1 MTQQN
6 TNAPIRAALG
16 KMAAG
21 DLTEASTQL
30 LAALGYRSDVAAP
43 EMPGGAGEFVAS
55 FPTTNPN
62 TLTERD
68 FLNDAESVRLLFQ
81 MNDRHVA
88 ESAPRALFDATG
100 FDTGNAQSFLFA
112 AVQLRGD
119 RYPRG
124 QYGAFT
130 RELNKRFPMPMVL
143 LFRTAANLITL
154 AFVHRRP
161 NKRDPERDVLGSVS
175 LIREINPADPH
186 RAHLDIL
193 SELSLNTRLRWM
205 DDHGKS
211 HNFDGLLEAWLDAL
225 DTEELN
231 KRFYRELYGWFE
243 RALATAR
250 FPSSQARGL
259 PNEEHVIR
267 LITRLMFVW
276 FIKEK
281 GLVDEDLFIENKVS
295 QLLKDYDRAGGDS
308 YYRAVLQ
315 NLFFATLNT
324 EIGQRRFSTRNRD
337 DHRNPSL
344 YRCRDEIAAP
354 ERLLEL
360 FGKTPFINGGLFDCL
375 DSFDATGTG
384 GYRIDCFSD
393 NPAHRRLLSIPNR
406 LFFSDAPHGNE
417 PGLIDLF
424 DRYKFTVEEN
434 TPAEREV
441 ALDPEL
447 LGKVFENLLAAF
459 NPETRE
465 NVRKQTGSYYTPR
478 PVVDYMVD
486 EALVAT
492 LAQKA
497 APADGDAAFWQERLR
512 YLLDYDVA
520 DADTLF
526 GPTEK
531 TAIVRAI
538 AETRVLDPAVGSGAF
553 PMGILHKLTLA
564 LRRLDD
570 RNQLW
575 ESLQKELAGRRAAA
589 TFDTHDSKERE
600 GELAEISR
608 TFEKYRDSN
617 FGRKLYLIQNSIYG
631 VDIQPIATQIAKL
644 RFFIS
649 LAIEQQPNEDPADNY
664 GIRPLP
670 NLETRFVAA
679 DTLLALDSP
688 QGVLTSQRARE
699 LQNELLLNRERYF
712 HANNRTLKL
721 RWRDEDQRL
730 RGELAAELRQ
740 IGMAAGDAGK
750 IAACD
755 LFDQNAAAANWFD
768 AKYMFGVTDGFD
780 VVIGN
785 PPYVESRNSLLS
797 DEMKDSYIGQVL
809 NDWGEGLPRGSD
821 LLMYF
826 LARSPKLLND
836 RGYGCL
842 ITQNAWLS
850 TDYGKRFQDFSLGK
864 FSVCKIVDT
873 SAKFF
878 SDSNGPQINA
888 VIVVFGNRLTEEIE
902 YEIVD
907 ENMEKTT
914 TKIFAARQEM
924 KWGHLAT
931 MPAFFIDMLTE
942 MVGRAGTGGSVSFG
956 QGLNFP
962 LRELNQAGSIEPVIV
977 KDVNFVATS
986 ADGRI
991 QSNRISTTRKRKVP
1005 ALIMPRGVGDRYYCT
1020 FNACKAFSY
1029 SGVELYLPDSLWES
1043 DLHYC
1048 LWAYLNSSLAWLFRE
1063 ITGRRNLGGGLLKAE
1078 ATDLKT
1084 LPVSFDFDFADE
1096 AKEVFSVLRGRGPLP
1111 VAQEV
1116 HTNEHLAIDQ
1126 MVFDYLGFSKL
1137 QDAVRDRLLELVA
1150 FRTSRSSR
1158 YPTSVTRRG
1167 VGSMSGG
1174 VSAGGATRQ
1183 STGPEFRVV
1192 PNHSRLAPG
1201 VNTDNIKDI
1210 IYELEEEEFLETMG
1224 L

>member
-1 MTQQN
+1 MIQQN
-6 TNAPIRAALG
+6 TISTIRAALG

-21 DLTEASTQL
+21 NLADSATGL
-30 LAALGYRSDVAAP
+30 LAAVGYYSD
-43 EMPGGAGEFVAS
+43 
-55 FPTTNPN
+55 
-62 TLTERD
+62 
-68 FLNDAESVRLLFQ
+68 RLLEGQTGKAGDFIAAFRADNADTRAEQDFRENAAEVRILFQ
-81 MNDRHVA
+81 FTDTEIA
-88 ESAPRALFDATG
+88 ATG
-100 FDTGNAQSFLFA
+100 QRMLLDTDAFTNGNARSFLFA
-112 AVQLRGD
+112 AVELTGD
-119 RYPRG
+119 TYPRG
-124 QYGAFT
+124 RYVAFT
-130 RELNKRFPMPMVL
+130 REINKRFNRVPAVVI
-143 LFRTAANLITL
+143 FRTSTGRVTL
-154 AFVHRRP
+154 TFVNRRAS
-161 NKRDPERDVLGSVS
+161 RIRADRQVLGSVS
-175 LIREINPADPH
+175 LIREIDPVRPH
-186 RAHLDIL
+186 RAHQDIL
-193 SELSLNTRLRWM
+193 AELSLPERLRWM
-205 DDHGKS
+205 DAHSKPR
-211 HNFDGLLEAWLDAL
+211 NFDGLLEAWLNAL

-231 KRFYRELYGWFE
+231 RRFYRDLFRWFE
-243 RALATAR
+243 QAVKDAK
-250 FPSSQARGL
+250 FPTGEAKTL
-259 PNEEHVIR
+259 PTEEHVIR

-281 GLVDEDLFIENKVS
+281 GLVAEDLFIENRAS
-295 QLLKDYDRAGGDS
+295 QLLKDYDPDGGDS

-324 EIGQRRFSTRNRD
+324 EIDQRGFSSENNDTHRD
-337 DHRNPSL
+337 FSR
-344 YRCRDEIAAP
+344 YRYRREIADPDA
-354 ERLLEL
+354 LLTL

-375 DSFDATGTG
+375 DSFEATGKG
-384 GYRIDCFSD
+384 GYRVDCFTD
-393 NPAHRRLLSIPNR
+393 NPAHRRGYSIPNR
-406 LFFSDAPHGNE
+406 LFFASDDRN

-424 DRYKFTVEEN
+424 NRYKFTVEEN
-434 TPAEREV
+434 TPAEQEV

-447 LGKVFENLLAAF
+447 LGKVFENLLAAY

-465 NVRKQTGSYYTPR
+465 NARKQTGSYYTPR
-478 PVVDYMVD
+478 AVVDYMVD

-492 LAQKA
+492 LAQRA
-497 APADGDAAFWQERLR
+497 APADGDADFWQERLR
-512 YLLDYDVA
+512 YLLDYDDAFA
-520 DADTLF
+520 DAETLF
-526 GPTEK
+526 TEAEREAVVRVIAK
-531 TAIVRAI
+531 TK
-538 AETRVLDPAVGSGAF
+538 VLDPAVGSGAF
-553 PMGILHKLTLA
+553 PMGTLHKLTLA
-564 LRRLDD
+564 LNRLDGD
-570 RNQLW
+570 NELW
-575 ESLQKELAGRRAAA
+575 RELQREIATKRAANA
-589 TFDTHDSKERE
+589 FDTADQQERDA
-600 GELAEISR
+600 ELQEISD
-608 TFEKYRDSN
+608 TFERYRGTD

-631 VDIQPIATQIAKL
+631 VDIQPVATQIAKL

-649 LAIEQQPNEDPADNY
+649 LAIEQQPNDDRDDNY

-740 IGMAAGDAGK
+740 IGMAEGDADK

-755 LFDQNAAAANWFD
+755 LFDQNAAAATWFD

-797 DEMKDSYIGQVL
+797 DEMKDVYIGQTL

-836 RGYGCL
+836 RGYGYL

-864 FSVCKIVDT
+864 FSVYKIVDT

-888 VIVVFGNRLTEEIE
+888 VVVVFGNRLLENIE

-907 ENMEKTT
+907 ESMEKTT
-914 TKIFAARQEM
+914 TKTFAARQTM
-924 KWGHLAT
+924 KWGHLTA
-931 MPAFFIDMLTE
+931 MPSFFIDMLTE
-942 MVGRAGTGGSVSFG
+942 MVGHAGTGGSVSFG

-962 LRELNQAGSIEPVIV
+962 LGELNQASSTEPVIV

-991 QSNRISTTRKRKVP
+991 HSSRISATRKGKVP

-1096 AKEVFSVLRGRGPLP
+1096 AKEVFSVLKGRGPLP

-1116 HTNEHLAIDQ
+1116 HTDEHLAIDR
-1126 MVFDYLGFSKL
+1126 MVLDYLGFSKQL
-1137 QDAVRDRLLELVA
+1137 DDVQEQLLELVA

-1158 YPTSVTRRG
+1158 YQTSVTRAGGGECEWRRKHRRRDPREYKTRF
-1167 VGSMSGG
+1167 SGG
-1174 VSAGGATRQ
+1174 TES
-1183 STGPEFRVV
+1183 
-1192 PNHSRLAPG
+1192 
-1201 VNTDNIKDI
+1201 
-1210 IYELEEEEFLETMG
+1210 
-1224 L
+1224 